1 MDWCKGNF
9 AGRPHDLHGKIDGFL
24 FQFSLKPIHPA
35 LITIKVPECL
45 SEIYSPQEDLLEC
58 LKDDVRGRDPLEAAT
73 FFVRTTTALH
83 HTTSGSCG
91 EVTSATVATT
101 PKTQLQPPFG
111 PSVGS
116 LSHP

>member
-1 MDWCKGNF
+1 MDWFKGNF

-73 FFVRTTTALH
+73 IF
-83 HTTSGSCG
+83 C
-91 EVTSATVATT
+91 
-101 PKTQLQPPFG
+101 P
-111 PSVGS
+111 
-116 LSHP
+116 